1 MVSNKILE
9 QLKEKTRKSKNIFE
23 EAVKY
28 TPYGVHSNYRVLD
41 PYPIYFKAGKG
52 RKLYGADGN
61 EYLDF
66 NMAFGAL
73 TIGHSHPI
81 LVNKLKERIENG
93 TILGFEYE
101 NSLKL
106 AKLITKI
113 YDLDMVRFS
122 MNGADA
128 TQAAVR
134 AARAYT
140 GRNKILKFEGCYHGS
155 HDALAFSIKPAK
167 GKGGYSRSPIPV
179 PAGPG
184 ISPSII
190 NDVIIAP
197 FNDLEAVEKIVGKN
211 PSEIA
216 AIILEPVPMNM
227 GLVEPEKGFLE
238 GLRKIADEYGIVLI
252 FDEVKTGSKHYGGAS
267 AYYNVKPDLMTLGK
281 AVAGGFPISIVG
293 GKKEIMS
300 VFGPGKT
307 SHAGTFNS
315 NPLSVDAGI
324 IVLEDIFFESEIMKA
339 EEKSKELAKGYSD
352 IISDFKIPM
361 NVKNWALSGS
371 LYFGVRE
378 VKNWRDFLNT
388 NVSLWYE
395 FLFSMM
401 LKGVIPAAPGPD
413 EQWTVS
419 IVHTKEEIEKH
430 IEAFKEISGNL
441 KNVKSEIAVEEA
453 I

>member
-28 TPYGVHSNYRVLD
+28 IPYGVHSNYRVLD

-52 RKLYGADGN
+52 SKLYDADGN

-227 GLVEPEKGFLE
+227 GLVEPE
-238 GLRKIADEYGIVLI
+238 
-252 FDEVKTGSKHYGGAS
+252 
-267 AYYNVKPDLMTLGK
+267 
-281 AVAGGFPISIVG
+281 
-293 GKKEIMS
+293 
-300 VFGPGKT
+300 
-307 SHAGTFNS
+307 
-315 NPLSVDAGI
+315 
-324 IVLEDIFFESEIMKA
+324 
-339 EEKSKELAKGYSD
+339 
-352 IISDFKIPM
+352 
-361 NVKNWALSGS
+361 
-371 LYFGVRE
+371 
-378 VKNWRDFLNT
+378 
-388 NVSLWYE
+388 
-395 FLFSMM
+395 
-401 LKGVIPAAPGPD
+401 
-413 EQWTVS
+413 
-419 IVHTKEEIEKH
+419 
-430 IEAFKEISGNL
+430 
-441 KNVKSEIAVEEA
+441 
-453 I
+453 